1 MALIVQ
7 KFGGSSMADP
17 DRIRESA
24 RRVDRELKRGNQV
37 VVAVSAMKGETDR
50 LLDLCMEMNPA
61 AGADCPREMD
71 MVASTGEQVSIGL
84 MAIALNRMGYDAV
97 SLTGRQL
104 GIYTDGAFMKAR
116 INQIDGERARQELDK
131 GKVVVV
137 AGFQGLNEDG
147 DVTTMGRGASDLTAV
162 AMAAI
167 LKADRCDIYTD
178 VDAVYAADPRIVPR
192 AKKLPAISYE
202 EMLEMASAGA
212 KVLHTRAVQFAAK
225 YDVTLK
231 VVSSFDELPEDPMVE
246 LPGTLVTSEP
256 QSMME
261 DVVVSSIQRNTNEAK
276 VTLAAVPDKP
286 GVAAKIFNL
295 LADNAVVV
303 DMIVQNVGAADKTD
317 LSFTVEKPDLVRV
330 QKLEEQI
337 KQAVD
342 AQDIR
347 YDDRIAKVS
356 AIGVGM
362 RTHAGVAA
370 RMFKSLADRGINI
383 QMISTSEIKISVV
396 ISEEYTELAVRTLC
410 EEFGLTEQKG

>member
-1 MALIVQ
+1 MELIVQ

-50 LLDLCMEMNPA
+50 LLDLCTAMNPA
-61 AGADCPREMD
+61 AGADCPREVD

-84 MAIALNRMGYDAV
+84 MAIALNKMGHDAI

-104 GIYTDGAFMKAR
+104 GIFTDGAFMKAR
-116 INQIDGERARQELDK
+116 ISQIDGERARKELGN

-137 AGFQGLNEDG
+137 AGFQGLDESG

-178 VDAVYAADPRIVPR
+178 VDGVYSADPRIVPR

-225 YDVTLK
+225 YNVKLK
-231 VVSSFDELPEDPMVE
+231 VLSSFDELPEDLMVE

-256 QSMME
+256 ESMME

-276 VTLAAVPDKP
+276 VTLARVPDKP
-286 GVAAKIFNL
+286 GIAAEIFNL
-295 LADNAVVV
+295 LAENAVVV
-303 DMIVQNVGAADKTD
+303 DMIVQNVGEADQTD
-317 LSFTVEKPDLVRV
+317 LSFTVERPDLVRV
-330 QKLEEQI
+330 KKLEDRI
-337 KQAVD
+337 KKAVN
-342 AQDIR
+342 AKDIR
-347 YDDRIAKVS
+347 YDDGIAKIS

-370 RMFKSLADRGINI
+370 RMFKALADRGINI

-410 EEFGLTEQKG
+410 DEFGLTEQKS

>member
-137 AGFQGLNEDG
+137 AGFQGLNENG

-256 QSMME
+256 ESMME

-347 YDDRIAKVS
+347 YDDQIAKVS

-370 RMFKSLADRGINI
+370 RMFKSLAERGINI

-396 ISEEYTELAVRTLC
+396 LSEEYTELAVRTLC

>member
-1 MALIVQ
+1 
-7 KFGGSSMADP
+7 
-17 DRIRESA
+17 
-24 RRVDRELKRGNQV
+24 
-37 VVAVSAMKGETDR
+37 
-50 LLDLCMEMNPA
+50 
-61 AGADCPREMD
+61 
-71 MVASTGEQVSIGL
+71 
-84 MAIALNRMGYDAV
+84 
-97 SLTGRQL
+97 
-104 GIYTDGAFMKAR
+104 
-116 INQIDGERARQELDK
+116 
-131 GKVVVV
+131 
-137 AGFQGLNEDG
+137 
-147 DVTTMGRGASDLTAV
+147 
-162 AMAAI
+162 
-167 LKADRCDIYTD
+167 
-178 VDAVYAADPRIVPR
+178 
-192 AKKLPAISYE
+192 
-202 EMLEMASAGA
+202 
-212 KVLHTRAVQFAAK
+212 
-225 YDVTLK
+225 
-231 VVSSFDELPEDPMVE
+231 MVE

-256 QSMME
+256 ESMME

-347 YDDRIAKVS
+347 YDDQIAKVS

-370 RMFKSLADRGINI
+370 RMFKSLAERGINI

-396 ISEEYTELAVRTLC
+396 LSEEYTELAVRTLC